1 MVINANY
8 SNSTSEAIHAMLFKV
23 VVGKVVV
30 INVNEHQINKTFYQQ
45 KHLQCSIANAQIFK

>member
-30 INVNEHQINKTFYQQ
+30 INVNEHQINKYILSAKTFAVQYR
-45 KHLQCSIANAQIFK
+45 